1 MKRVINFILFSLC
14 GSILFSC
21 KFSQDRRLV
30 IDKSNSFPNSGD
42 TLLIIF
48 NYEDSFSY
56 KRIEVFQKKEFIHY
70 GKNFKESPDLIV
82 NIGHYPDQKS
92 INLSSKELIKYSIL
106 YDSNTNFNT
115 WANQSYNSYFL
126 IEKNEL
132 FHSNSNSLKFFEV
145 SFSAKGDI

>member
-1 MKRVINFILFSLC
+1 MKRITNFILFFLC
-14 GSILFSC
+14 ASILFSC

-70 GKNFKESPDLIV
+70 EKNFKESPDLIV

-106 YDSNTNFNT
+106 YDSNTNFNR
-115 WANQSYNSYFL
+115 WFYLSYNSYFL
-126 IEKNEL
+126 IEKQEL
-132 FHSNSNSLKFFEV
+132 FNSTSDSLQFLEV
-145 SFSAKGDI
+145 SFSAKGEI